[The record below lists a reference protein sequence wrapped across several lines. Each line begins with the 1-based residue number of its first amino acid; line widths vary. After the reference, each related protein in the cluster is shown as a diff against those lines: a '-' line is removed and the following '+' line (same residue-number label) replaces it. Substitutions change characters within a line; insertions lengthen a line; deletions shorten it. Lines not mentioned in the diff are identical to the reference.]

1 MIDRQLAYP
10 IAGGRIQL
18 AGNGR
23 IRLKKALRADPQRY
37 VVKVF
42 RQRRLL
48 AEENLLFAFH
58 NGHMHRL
65 NIGGNHLQLRQ
76 LRLQPRQ
83 RGAQLRKFCRG
94 TQHKTQHHAAVE
106 LAFRQQ
112 QILQLAAPAGDVIG
126 R

>member
-1 MIDRQLAYP
+1 MKVGQAQFGGRLLRAGDRLRRNLNPGQAHFRRGAVQAKAPHSAEQVPHMIDRQLAYP

-23 IRLKKALRADPQRY
+23 IRLKEALRADPQRY
-37 VVKVF
+37 AVKVF

-65 NIGGNHLQLRQ
+65 NIGGNHLQLR
-76 LRLQPRQ
+76 
-83 RGAQLRKFCRG
+83 
-94 TQHKTQHHAAVE
+94 
-106 LAFRQQ
+106 
-112 QILQLAAPAGDVIG
+112 
-126 R
+126 